1 MHDVGPSEDRFVAGF
16 VGAGTGRYLSGLHD
30 VCGFDFFCQVSVGP
44 VLVAFKTLSARRSL
58 AKLVEDS
65 LSASFRVLHAWGGL
79 SVPLNVPAVGTAV
92 GESVRV

>member
-1 MHDVGPSEDRFVAGF
+1 MHDVGASEDRFVAGF
-16 VGAGTGRYLSGLHD
+16 VGAGTGRCLGALHD

-44 VLVAFKTLSARRSL
+44 LLVAFKTLSARRSL

-79 SVPLNVPAVGTAV
+79 SVPLNVSAVGTTIC
-92 GESVRV
+92 ESMRV